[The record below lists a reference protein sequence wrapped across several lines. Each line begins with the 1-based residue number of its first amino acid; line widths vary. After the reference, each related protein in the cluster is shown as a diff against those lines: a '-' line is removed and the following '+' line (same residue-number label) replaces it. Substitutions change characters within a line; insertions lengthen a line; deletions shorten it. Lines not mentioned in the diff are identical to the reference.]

1 MKVSSVKNND
11 MPVYIHIYDSIYDK
25 FEIKKDNGTGT
36 IICINLKWRKNKIQR
51 KWQNIEKRR
60 TINEKKIFPKVQN
73 YQLYI

>member
-1 MKVSSVKNND
+1 

-36 IICINLKWRKNKIQR
+36 IICINLKLRKNKIQR

>member
-1 MKVSSVKNND
+1 
-11 MPVYIHIYDSIYDK
+11 MPVLYIHIYDSIYDK